1 MVFSIC
7 FLCILANIGEERRVS
22 DTYYCYNND
31 ERADT
36 EIEYR
41 SLVAVVF

>member
-1 MVFSIC
+1 MFSIC
-7 FLCILANIGEERRVS
+7 FLCILADIGEEGRVS
-22 DTYYCYNND
+22 NTYYCYNND

-36 EIEYR
+36 GIEYR